1 MDQEKE
7 QRRLAALKALGL
19 LDTDPEAEYDAITD
33 LVTAVTGSKMA
44 AVSLVDADRQWFKSA
59 VNLPARE
66 TPRDV
71 AFCHHAIQQDEIY
84 EIPDACEDALF
95 AENPL
100 VTGEPH
106 IRGYAGVPLRL
117 STGEKIGTLC
127 AIHDEPLELDD
138 VTRKRLRALAHTV
151 ENLIH
156 ERSVAREQYRLA
168 MVARHTNNAV
178 IITNRAGRVT
188 WVNPAFEAISG
199 YTFDE
204 AIGQKPGDLLQCD
217 ASQQKAITAMAEAV
231 RNASACEVEIVN
243 RSKTGEQYTVYIELM
258 PIREDG
264 GECTGFMAV
273 ETDISERLATQ
284 ERLSSSLQETQD
296 LMGAIREN
304 AIFSQTDREGVIL
317 DVNEAF
323 CEISGYASNELVGLT
338 HAVVNSDTHDAAFWS
353 SMWQTISSGR
363 AWRGEICNRK
373 KSGELYWVD
382 SIIAPLLDARGEIE
396 KFISIR
402 FDITERK
409 QADAELRE
417 SELGRKRV
425 YDRLAAVTELGGIGS
440 WEVDLTQDAPQP
452 YWDAITKQIHEVEP
466 DFQPDLATAI
476 NFYAPEA
483 RPIVEA
489 AVQQGIDNGEPW
501 GFELP
506 LITGKNNR
514 IWVRAVGRALYENGE
529 VVKLL
534 GSFQDISERRSRQDE
549 LTTISTRLEVALGA
563 SGIGVWEHDIAANTQ
578 YWDKNT
584 YRLFGRDEALEP
596 PDLEEWL
603 VAVEEEDRDRLQREI
618 ERALAERD
626 RYFCEYKF
634 IRPDGECRY
643 IRAHGLFR
651 ERLDGGAIFTGVNL
665 DVTDDVRRA
674 EELENQRAEADR
686 ANEAKS
692 QFIAN
697 MSHEIRTP
705 LNGVMGM
712 AQLLM
717 RTQLDETQTRHVGTL
732 KTSGQA
738 LLDLI
743 EDILDISKIEAG
755 MVDVDREDFDV
766 TQMVT
771 SVSDMVSSL
780 ARGKGLDVSTA
791 IDPEVITWV
800 SGDKKAIRQVLIN
813 IVGNAVKF
821 TEEGSVSI
829 AVRPFGDDQVEFAVT
844 DTGPGIPADQLD
856 RIFDRFAQ
864 VDNSKT
870 RKHGGTGLGLAICR
884 ELIQLNGGEVGV
896 DSEYG
901 QGTTFWFRLPLPA
914 AQSRRDEQE
923 TPVVEQDKEAS
934 RTGRILVVD
943 DIQTNQIVAA
953 ALVRNAGHAVE
964 LAGNGEEAIEALEH
978 DTFDLVLMDIQM
990 PVMSGDE
997 AIRRIRASG
1006 KSYADI
1012 PIFALTADASKG
1024 AEETYLALGA
1034 NGYMSKP
1041 LDLDRVTRAIE
1052 KAFEESRLKDN
1063 AA

>member
-1 MDQEKE
+1 MDQENE

-33 LVTAVTGSKMA
+33 LVTAVTGAKMA

-66 TPRDV
+66 TPRDF

-84 EIPDACEDALF
+84 EVSDACQDALF
-95 AENPL
+95 ADNPL

-117 STGEKIGTLC
+117 STGEKMGTLC
-127 AIHDEPLELDD
+127 AIHDQPLALDHMM
-138 VTRKRLRALAHTV
+138 RKRLRALAHTV
-151 ENLIH
+151 ENLLQ
-156 ERSVAREQYRLA
+156 ERAVAREQYRLA

-178 IITNRAGRVT
+178 IITDRSGRVT
-188 WVNPAFEAISG
+188 WVNPAFETISG
-199 YTFDE
+199 YSFDE
-204 AIGQKPGDLLQCD
+204 AIGKKPGDLLQCD
-217 ASQQKAITAMAEAV
+217 ASEPGAIAAMAEAV
-231 RNASACEVEIVN
+231 RSASACEVEIVN
-243 RSKTGEQYTVYIELM
+243 RSRAGEEYSVYIELM

-304 AIFSQTDREGVIL
+304 AIFSQTDRNGVIL

-323 CEISGYASNELVGLT
+323 CDISGYRADELIGLT
-338 HAVVNSDTHDAAFWS
+338 HTTVNSDTHDENFWA

-373 KSGELYWVD
+373 KSGDLYWVD
-382 SIIAPLLDARGEIE
+382 SIIAPLLDTDGEIE
-396 KFISIR
+396 RFISIR

-409 QADAELRE
+409 QAEAELRR
-417 SELGRKRV
+417 SEQSRKTV
-425 YDRLAAVTELGGIGS
+425 HDRLAAVTELGGIGS
-440 WEVDLTQDAPQP
+440 WEVDLTQDEPAPL
-452 YWDAITKQIHEVEP
+452 WDAITKRIHEVEP
-466 DFQPDLATAI
+466 DFKPDLATAI
-476 NFYAPEA
+476 NFYAPEV
-483 RPIVEA
+483 RSIVED
-489 AVQQGIDNGEPW
+489 AVQRGIEHGEPW
-501 GFELP
+501 DFELP
-506 LITGKNNR
+506 LITAKGNR
-514 IWVRAVGRALYENGE
+514 VWVRAVGRALHENGE

-534 GSFQDISERRSRQDE
+534 GSFQDISERRKRQDE
-549 LTTISTRLEVALGA
+549 LTAISTRLEVALGA
-563 SGIGVWEHDIAANTQ
+563 SGIGVWEYDINSNTQ

-584 YRLFGRDEALEP
+584 YRLFGRDEAQEP
-596 PDLEEWL
+596 PALEDWL
-603 VAVEEEDRDRLQREI
+603 AAVAEEDQDHLQREI

-626 RYFCEYKF
+626 RYFCEYKY

-665 DVTDDVRRA
+665 DVTGDVRRA

-717 RTQLDETQTRHVGTL
+717 RTELDEIQTRHLDTL

-791 IDPEVITWV
+791 IDPDIITWV

-829 AVRPFGDDQVEFAVT
+829 AVRPFDDDRVEFAVT

-864 VDNSKT
+864 VDDSKT

-884 ELIQLNGGEVGV
+884 ELIQLNGGELGV

-901 QGTTFWFRLPLPA
+901 QGTTFWFRLPLPPA
-914 AQSRRDEQE
+914 TTERDVGE
-923 TPVVEQDKEAS
+923 TPVVEREKDDA

-943 DIQTNQIVAA
+943 DIPTNQIVAA

-978 DTFDLVLMDIQM
+978 DSFDLVLMDIQM

-1006 KSYADI
+1006 KSYSDI

-1041 LDLDRVTRAIE
+1041 LDLDRVTRAIDE
-1052 KAFEESRLKDN
+1052 AFEASRPKHN